1 MRMPPFVRCAR
12 GSSSRRGRRG
22 GVRCEN
28 VVGVKMGAIE
38 EWGLSRADASP
49 QQYLVW
55 ALRVFGFGRCMAEG
69 NWFVSEVGAGTGRCT
84 DVAWRKE
91 QKDDDDDGGLVLNN
105 DEPRRPYAVRLVFAA
120 VFCARGLEALGVGPG
135 VGM

>member
-1 MRMPPFVRCAR
+1 MPPFVRCAR
-12 GSSSRRGRRG
+12 GPSSRRGRGG

-84 DVAWRKE
+84 DVARRKE
-91 QKDDDDDGGLVLNN
+91 EKDG
-105 DEPRRPYAVRLVFAA
+105 
-120 VFCARGLEALGVGPG
+120 
-135 VGM
+135 